1 MTTARAFAPPG
12 PGAWELETTHYSR
25 PVTRFVQQ
33 AYRIGFAEG
42 FRASAARFGLMLS
55 HLEPAYVQDFT
66 YMRAVGFG
74 APPDAK
80 GPPPKLV
87 MQLLTRIVPKLRQRM
102 QTASEAMEK
111 RLWRSELVRWDEVVK
126 PAAIARH
133 RALQSVAI
141 EGLDDAAFAAHLR
154 ATFEHL
160 AAMVRQHHDFS
171 ITVAV
176 PVGDFLVHVQRWTG
190 KPPGEVLHVLRGS
203 SRISLGAAKD
213 ELARLALAADGSAQA
228 RAILMS
234 GTDPQAQLD
243 ALMAL
248 PATAGPLREYLDVVG
263 VRCLGYDL
271 GSRSVGE
278 MPELTIRALQA
289 VIDGRTG
296 PDDDARSAQ
305 ARVAGLREAVPQQHR
320 AEFDALLAEALS
332 VNRLRDERA
341 HFSDGWALG
350 IARRALIAAGRRLQS
365 RGVLRQ
371 PSLALDAT
379 CDELLTLLAGGSAP
393 SESELQ
399 SRAAWRSTKT
409 TADSDVP
416 PWLGAPPSPP
426 PPASWLPPKGRRAA
440 EATALFLQ
448 ALFMEPEADST
459 PSTVKGLSVS
469 PGVYEGVARV
479 IGDETEFDRIE
490 RGDVLVARSTS
501 PYFNVVLPLLGAIV
515 TDRGGQLC
523 HAAIVA
529 REYGIPAVVG
539 TRDASRLIKDGTRV
553 RVDGN
558 LGQVTLVA

>member
-74 APPDAK
+74 EQPDAK

-426 PPASWLPPKGRRAA
+426 PPACWLPPKWRRAA
-440 EATALFLQ
+440 EAPALFLQ
-448 ALFMEPEADST
+448 ALFMEPEAKST